1 MKILFLTSRWPVP
14 PITGDRIRAFYLLR
28 HLAEKHDVT
37 LVSFYENF
45 HQIKQLESSQLN
57 VRIRPVKFSSGISL
71 YARMALGFFS
81 KLPLQVHYY
90 STEKMKR
97 VIFEELKSQS
107 FDLVFVHLLRMANYV
122 MNWDAIPKLIDLTD
136 AISLNYERLLH
147 FSGFY
152 QNRSFYK
159 IYSLE
164 KKRVFNYE
172 KQILQAFDH
181 SILISRIDRDYLQ
194 LPDQANRVSV
204 VKNGVNLTYFRYA
217 PNGYDSNKIVFHGNM
232 NYLPNVDAAL
242 YFYRT
247 IFPLIRQKR
256 PRAKIFFVGTQPK
269 KQIRALEKNPGI
281 FVTGRLNDLR
291 PQLRNA
297 AVAVCPL
304 RAGAG
309 LQNKILEA
317 MAIGTPVVTTSV
329 GLEGIDATPGRE
341 IEVAD
346 KPEAFA
352 EKVLSFMN
360 DLEKRKHFS
369 GQARKFVEE
378 NYSWQK
384 ALAPLNDILAGF
396 EPAK

>member
-37 LVSFYENF
+37 LVSYYENF

-57 VRIRPVKFSSGISL
+57 VRVRPVKFASGLSL
-71 YARMALGFFS
+71 YSRMARGFFS

-90 STEKMKR
+90 STEKMR
-97 VIFEELKSQS
+97 RTISEELKSHS
-107 FDLVFVHLLRMANYV
+107 FDLIFVHLLRMANYV
-122 MNWDAIPKLIDLTD
+122 MNQDSIPKLIDLTD
-136 AISLNYERLLH
+136 AISLNYERLLR

-152 QNRSFYK
+152 QNRSFNK

-172 KQILQAFDH
+172 KKILRAFDR
-181 SILISRIDRDYLQ
+181 SILISKIDRDYLYQ
-194 LPDQANRVSV
+194 PEQENRVNV

-217 PNGYDSNKIVFHGNM
+217 PNGYDADKIVFHGNM

-242 YFYRT
+242 YFYHT
-247 IFPLIRQKR
+247 IFPQIRRER
-256 PRAKIFFVGTQPK
+256 PRARIFFVGTQPK
-269 KQIRALEKNPGI
+269 KQIRELEKNPGV

-317 MAIGTPVVTTSV
+317 MAIGTPVVSTSV

-346 KPEAFA
+346 QPDVFA

-360 DLEKRKHFS
+360 DSEKRKRFS
-369 GQARKFVEE
+369 AQARQFVEE
-378 NYSWQK
+378 NYSWQT
-384 ALAPLNDILAGF
+384 ALAPLNDILAEF
-396 EPAK
+396 NI